1 MSWGLMQK
9 RNAISSID
17 RREWSENV
25 IIFSFFFHYK
35 MKFFVCITYKIN
47 EEKLR
52 TCIKGGPINNRRAA
66 STLSILSSF
75 FLTNHTSFVYLCT
88 RAFNNRFWPRF
99 NFTLFTYKIDWNVF
113 VITKPKTQVAYDYFL
128 HLSNLL
134 FPQMTWEESYPL
146 YEKKR
151 IDDSFGLEWIYLPN
165 MLALLLRCTC
175 WIISSACLNISNS
188 WKL

>member
-1 MSWGLMQK
+1 MK
-9 RNAISSID
+9 ID
-17 RREWSENV
+17 AKEKCNIINRRGNRVKTSL
-25 IIFSFFFHYK
+25 FFPSFFITNEIR
-35 MKFFVCITYKIN
+35 FFVCITYKIN

-113 VITKPKTQVAYDYFL
+113 VITKPQTQVEYDYFL
-128 HLSNLL
+128 DLSNFL
-134 FPQMTWEESYPL
+134 FPQKWRGRKVIHYM
-146 YEKKR
+146 KR
-151 IDDSFGLEWIYLPN
+151 KELMI
-165 MLALLLRCTC
+165 LLVWNEYIC
-175 WIISSACLNISNS
+175 WAC
-188 WKL
+188 

>member
-1 MSWGLMQK
+1 MRIDAKEKCNIINRQERMKWK
-9 RNAISSID
+9 RHY
-17 RREWSENV
+17 
-25 IIFSFFFHYK
+25 FFFLFSLQNE
-35 MKFFVCITYKIN
+35 FFVCITYKIN

-165 MLALLLRCTC
+165 MLALLLWCTC

>member
-1 MSWGLMQK
+1 MAPL
-9 RNAISSID
+9 
-17 RREWSENV
+17 
-25 IIFSFFFHYK
+25 IIIRQYLHSLYFLHFS
-35 MKFFVCITYKIN
+35 
-47 EEKLR
+47 
-52 TCIKGGPINNRRAA
+52 
-66 STLSILSSF
+66 
-75 FLTNHTSFVYLCT
+75 LTNHTSFVYLCT

-165 MLALLLRCTC
+165 MLALLLWRVCVLNYFICMFEYFKFMKIINDCTKV
-175 WIISSACLNISNS
+175 IKLTFSIFKENRYIVNIDSIT
-188 WKL
+188 